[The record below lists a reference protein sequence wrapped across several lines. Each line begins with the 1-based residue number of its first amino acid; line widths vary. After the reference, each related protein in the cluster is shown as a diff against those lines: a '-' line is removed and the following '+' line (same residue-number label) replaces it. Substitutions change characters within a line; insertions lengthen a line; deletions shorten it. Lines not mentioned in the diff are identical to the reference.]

1 MAKKQSP
8 KPQGKAAK
16 QRKGRKPAE
25 APEVHVPAATEPP
38 VPPESPVAIE
48 TPPEAAA
55 PPLPEQPTAEPPAPA
70 STPAEVTT
78 SVEVA
83 PESAAPESAAPEAAA
98 PEAAAPEAAAP
109 AQTKAKKAA
118 KEPKP
123 KKTSALDAAAKVLA
137 ESGEAM
143 TTQAMIEA
151 MATKGYWS
159 SPGGQTPSATL
170 YSAILRELATKGE
183 QARFVKTDRGKF
195 GLRSQR

>member
-1 MAKKQSP
+1 MAKRQSP

-16 QRKGRKPAE
+16 QRKGRQPAE

-38 VPPESPVAIE
+38 LPPESPVTIE

-83 PESAAPESAAPEAAA
+83 PE
-98 PEAAAPEAAAP
+98 AAAPEAAAP
-109 AQTKAKKAA
+109 AQTKAKKAP

-151 MATKGYWS
+151 MAAKGYWA
-159 SPGGQTPSATL
+159 SPGAPTLSVTP
-170 YSAILRELATKGE
+170 
-183 QARFVKTDRGKF
+183 
-195 GLRSQR
+195 

>member
-55 PPLPEQPTAEPPAPA
+55 PPTPEQPTAEPPAPA

-83 PESAAPESAAPEAAA
+83 PESAA

-151 MATKGYWS
+151 MAAKGYWS

-170 YSAILRELATKGE
+170 YSAILRELSTKGE
-183 QARFVKTDRGKF
+183 QARFVKTERGKF
-195 GLRSQR
+195 TLRRPQ

>member
-1 MAKKQSP
+1 MTKRQSP
-8 KPQGKAAK
+8 KPHSKGGKQK
-16 QRKGRKPAE
+16 KGRMPAE
-25 APEVHVPAATEPP
+25 APEVQAPAATEPP
-38 VPPESPVAIE
+38 VQPESLATGE
-48 TPPEAAA
+48 TPREAAA
-55 PPLPEQPTAEPPAPA
+55 PPEPEQPLPE
-70 STPAEVTT
+70 STPAEATVPLEVTP
-78 SVEVA
+78 EPVA
-83 PESAAPESAAPEAAA
+83 PEG
-98 PEAAAPEAAAP
+98 AAP
-109 AQTKAKKAA
+109 AKTKAKKAA

-195 GLRSQR
+195 GLRGQR

>member
-83 PESAAPESAAPEAAA
+83 PEAAA
-98 PEAAAPEAAAP
+98 PEAPAPEAPAPEAAAP
-109 AQTKAKKAA
+109 AQTKAKKVA

-151 MATKGYWS
+151 MAAKGYWS

-195 GLRSQR
+195 GLR

>member
-1 MAKKQSP
+1 MAKRQSP

-55 PPLPEQPTAEPPAPA
+55 PPTPEQPTAEPPAPA

-78 SVEVA
+78 SVEV
-83 PESAAPESAAPEAAA
+83 A

-151 MATKGYWS
+151 MAAKGYWS

-170 YSAILRELATKGE
+170 YSAILRELTTKGE
-183 QARFVKTDRGKF
+183 QARFVKTERGKF
-195 GLRSQR
+195 ALKAP